1 MRMILMIVLPVVM
14 VQFVVLV
21 IFYGNLWDVVLRRL
35 SRAVASEVSIV
46 VRHHRYFRNIKDR
59 DWSIETVSNET
70 GYDIEFYRN
79 GKLPKSKPETRFG
92 YHTLESNLRIQLKE
106 LLNDKFYV
114 NIGES
119 PGIAVIDV
127 QVDDGYIQFRV
138 PISRLYTSSSW
149 LVLAW
154 MSGSSVIFLFI
165 SGLFLRNQIRPIRK
179 LALAARQF
187 GEDKPDE
194 YLPEA
199 GSSEI
204 REATRAFMVMRQDIR
219 RNVRERTEMLSAAS
233 HDLRTPLT
241 RMKLNLELLDLGAA
255 GDGLKQDIADMER
268 LISAYLD
275 FLRGAGDEPMT
286 KVNLREFFAEIV
298 QNAQRSGLITHF
310 DANGNKEGDTS
321 AATTTVYFRKL
332 AFKRVFDNLISNSVR
347 HATAITLSYQW
358 VGEKWVIY
366 FDDNGPGIPPELRY
380 KAFEPFS
387 RLEDSR
393 NHETGGYG
401 LGLALVRNVV
411 ENQGGQVFLQE
422 SPMGG
427 LRVEIALPQKGLN
440 ENE

>member
-21 IFYGNLWDVVLRRL
+21 IFYGNLWDIVLRRL

-70 GYDIEFYRN
+70 GYDIEFHRN
-79 GKLPKSKPETRFG
+79 EKIPKTKPETRFG
-92 YHTLESNLRIQLKE
+92 YHTLDYNLRMQLKE
-106 LLNDKFYV
+106 LLGDEFYV
-114 NIGES
+114 NIGEL

-241 RMKLNLELLDLGAA
+241 RMKLNLELLDLGGA
-255 GDGLKQDIADMER
+255 GEGLKQDIADMER

-275 FLRGAGDEPMT
+275 FLRGAGDEPLT
-286 KVNLREFFAEIV
+286 TVNLDEFLAEIV
-298 QNAQRSGLITHF
+298 QNAQRSGLITQLNPDF
-310 DANGNKEGDTS
+310 TNQNEKSS
-321 AATTTVYFRKL
+321 ATPLVLLRKL

-347 HATAITLSYQW
+347 HATEISLSY
-358 VGEKWVIY
+358 KWMDDKWLIY
-366 FDDNGPGIPPELRY
+366 FDDNGPGIPPNYAIKPSSHFLV
-380 KAFEPFS
+380 S
-387 RLEDSR
+387 RIR
-393 NHETGGYG
+393 GITK
-401 LGLALVRNVV
+401 LAAMAWGWPWCEMSSKIITVMSFCKNRPWAVCASK
-411 ENQGGQVFLQE
+411 
-422 SPMGG
+422 SPY
-427 LRVEIALPQKGLN
+427 RKKV
-440 ENE
+440 